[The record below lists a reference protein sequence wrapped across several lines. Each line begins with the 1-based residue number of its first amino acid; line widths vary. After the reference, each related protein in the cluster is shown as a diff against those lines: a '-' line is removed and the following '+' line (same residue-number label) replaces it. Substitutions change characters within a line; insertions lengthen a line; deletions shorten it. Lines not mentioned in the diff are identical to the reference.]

1 MDEAS
6 SHKNR
11 RWEGRNVLKILHM
24 KIEFY
29 RHNLAKEDKDEVI
42 KVLNSLFLTTG
53 DCVAEFEKKLAK
65 YVGSKYAVGLTS
77 CTNAL
82 ELAVKYFGIG
92 HEDEVI
98 TTPMSFIATAN
109 AIEYAGAKPV
119 FVDVESNTGNID
131 ASLIEQAITKKT
143 KAIIVVHLYGQMCD
157 MKRIRKIADKYKLKV
172 IEDAAHCLEG
182 ERDGIKVGQLGD
194 IACYSFYAT
203 KNLTSGEGGAIS
215 CNDKK
220 IYEWML
226 RARQHGMSKNAATR
240 YSKKYEH
247 YDMEFLGNKC
257 NMSNIQAALMV
268 KQLDRIEGY
277 LDMREKLARKYDKGF
292 LKNKNIKTPAVISG
306 GKHARHLYTI
316 WVDRDKRDE
325 YMHLLQ
331 DAGIGVAVNFRPIH
345 LMKYYREKYGYKKG
359 SFPISEKIGDST
371 ITLPFYI
378 KLSDKEVKYV
388 IDTVN
393 TITNG

>member
-1 MDEAS
+1 MKVEFCLHNINPEDI
-6 SHKNR
+6 KNA
-11 RWEGRNVLKILHM
+11 EKALKSIFITTG
-24 KIEFY
+24 KWVEEFEN
-29 RHNLAKEDKDEVI
+29 NLAHYV
-42 KVLNSLFLTTG
+42 G
-53 DCVAEFEKKLAK
+53 AK
-65 YVGSKYAVGLTS
+65 YGLGLMS
-77 CTNAL
+77 CTHGL
-82 ELAVKYFGIG
+82 ELALRAYNIG
-92 HEDEVI
+92 QGDEVI
-98 TTPMSFIATAN
+98 TTAMSFIATAN
-109 AIEYAGAKPV
+109 AAEYVGAKPV
-119 FVDVESNTGNID
+119 FVDIEEDTGNID
-131 ASLIEQAITKKT
+131 ANQIEKTITKKT
-143 KAIIVVHLYGQMCD
+143 KAIIAVHLYGQMCD
-157 MKRIRKIADKYKLKV
+157 MKKIKKIADKYKLKV

-247 YDMEFLGNKC
+247 YDMEFLGHKC

-277 LDMREKLARKYDKGF
+277 LNMREKLARKYDKGF
-292 LKNKNIKTPAVISG
+292 LKNKNIKTSAVISG